1 MVILSKV
8 AEKFASGEIPQ
19 SYYMRHSE
27 MTLLNKGNANDDAN
41 LAEFLQENK
50 EILSHVLEALSKDEQ
65 ERHPLVME
73 LNKRLK
79 MRAIS
84 NISAWRKLFESI
96 VKICM
101 EMR

>member
-1 MVILSKV
+1 
-8 AEKFASGEIPQ
+8 
-19 SYYMRHSE
+19 

-41 LAEFLQENK
+41 LAEFVQENN

-79 MRAIS
+79 MRFRRGENFLKA
-84 NISAWRKLFESI
+84 
-96 VKICM
+96 
-101 EMR
+101 